1 MIPMEILVTGASGFV
16 GRGLLETLS
25 AAGHSG
31 TATGRTPPV
40 GLPHGWRACS
50 RNEILAG
57 AVEVPRPEG
66 IVHLEVEQLPTRR
79 LHSAGLDYDRVNVA
93 GTRDWLDWAAVRGV
107 RRFVF
112 TSSIKAAAR
121 SPGIQT
127 EEAALESG
135 STYGGSKARAEAEI
149 RLWADAVGGRS
160 AVILRPAPVYGPE
173 SASNLVSF
181 ARLIKAGRP
190 CLVGSGAT
198 RKSVVSRRNL
208 TAAILFALSFAGSGC
223 SLFNVSDPR
232 TLSLEELA
240 DLIAAL
246 AHAPAPRRI
255 PRVVAR
261 LAAPIGDVLSAV
273 TGHDMP
279 MTTARLRA
287 IDESEDFP
295 ADRLVA
301 AGFVPPQTTREGLA
315 EMLAWME
322 GDGPG

>member
-1 MIPMEILVTGASGFV
+1 MEVLVTGASGFV

-40 GLPHGWRACS
+40 GLPGGWRACS
-50 RNEILAG
+50 RAEILAG
-57 AVEVPRPEG
+57 AVEVPKPEG
-66 IVHLEVEQLPTRR
+66 IVHLEVAQLPPRR
-79 LHSAGLDYDRVNVA
+79 LPSAGCDYDRVNVA
-93 GTRDWLDWAAVRGV
+93 GTREWLEWAAFRGV

-127 EEAALESG
+127 EEAALDSG
-135 STYGGSKARAEAEI
+135 PTYGGSKARAEREI
-149 RLWADAVGGRS
+149 RLWAEAASDRS
-160 AVILRPAPVYGPE
+160 AVILRPAPVYGPGN
-173 SASNLVSF
+173 ASNLVAF

-190 CLVGSGAT
+190 CLVGRGAT

-208 TAAILFALSFAGSGC
+208 TAAILFALSFPGGGC

-240 DLIAAL
+240 GLIAAL

-255 PRVVAR
+255 PRFVAR
-261 LAAPIGDVLSAV
+261 LAAPIGDLLATV
-273 TGHDMP
+273 TGRDMP
-279 MTTARLRA
+279 MTGARLRA
-287 IDESEDFP
+287 IDEAEDFP
-295 ADRLVA
+295 SDRLIA
-301 AGFVPPQTTREGLA
+301 AGFVPPLTTREGLA
-315 EMLAWME
+315 EMLAWM
-322 GDGPG
+322 DGAGPR